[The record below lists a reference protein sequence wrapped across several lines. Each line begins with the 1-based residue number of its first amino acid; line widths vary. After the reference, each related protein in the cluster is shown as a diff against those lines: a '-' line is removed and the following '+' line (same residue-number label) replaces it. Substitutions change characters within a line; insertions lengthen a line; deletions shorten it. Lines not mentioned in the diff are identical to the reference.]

1 MPELPEVETVRRI
14 LHPQLAGQAIR
25 AVTVNRADVLAHP
38 APDEFCRAVAGR
50 RIEGV
55 GRRGKFL
62 RLGLAGGGEVLVHLR
77 MTGCLVV
84 APAGWPEEKH
94 THVVFHLDGKRE
106 LRFSD
111 ARRFGRLWL
120 CRPGEEDTFS
130 GVHKLGPE
138 PFDEAFD
145 AAYLQRVLGA
155 RRRAIKECLLDQSVV
170 AGIGNIYGD
179 EILFAAHI
187 HPGRPAASLSKQE
200 WARLAEAVPAV
211 LQKGIEADRVT
222 PQAYLESRGQSYRSA
237 PSFVV
242 YGHEGRPCPACGTPL
257 RRMVLGGRSSCYCPA
272 CQKA

>member
-14 LHPQLAGQAIR
+14 LDPQLAGRIIR

-38 APDEFCRAVAGR
+38 APEEFCRAAAGAHV
-50 RIEGV
+50 EGV

-62 RLGLAGGGEVLVHLR
+62 RLCLAGGGEVLVHLR

-94 THVVFHLDGKRE
+94 THVVFHLDDGCT
-106 LRFSD
+106 LRFAD

-120 CRPGEEDTFS
+120 RRAGEEDIFS
-130 GVHKLGPE
+130 GVQKLGPE

-145 AAYLQRVLGA
+145 TAYLQQVLGA
-155 RRRAIKECLLDQSVV
+155 RRRAVKECLLDQSVV

-179 EILFAAHI
+179 EILFAAKI
-187 HPGRPAASLSKQE
+187 HPGRPAASLTGQE

-211 LQKGIEADRVT
+211 LQRGIEADHVT
-222 PQAYLESRGQSYRSA
+222 PQAYLESKGQSYRSA
-237 PSFVV
+237 PSFLV

-257 RRMVLGGRSSCYCPA
+257 RRMVLGGRGSCYCPA